1 MYKLLNLNLLS
12 MRKNFTKTVAVFLA
26 TILLVSQTM
35 AGSNMSVS
43 SEDEAYVNFD
53 ETEITASFNEI
64 EDLVSFVSEN
74 GNVSYS
80 DLEAE
85 NSSLIENVSSTSAL
99 ALGSASGDTP
109 PFISPFLW
117 GCIFNWVGIVVV
129 ALTTDMDMPQI
140 MKAVW
145 GCVAETAVI
154 AIIYAVYYIIVVATY
169 GSYIY

>member
-1 MYKLLNLNLLS
+1 
-12 MRKNFTKTVAVFLA
+12 MRKFFTKTIAVFLA
-26 TILLVSQTM
+26 MILLVSQAM
-35 AGSNMSVS
+35 AGSGMSVS
-43 SEDEAYVNFD
+43 SEDEAFVNFD

-74 GNVSYS
+74 ENVSYS

-117 GCIFNWVGIVVV
+117 GCIFGPLGIVVV

-140 MKAVW
+140 MKSLW
-145 GCVAETAVI
+145 GCVAETVVI
-154 AIIYAVYYIIVVATY
+154 GAINLVIYLAY
-169 GSYIY
+169 GSLYYLY

>member
-1 MYKLLNLNLLS
+1 MLNLNLLN
-12 MRKNFTKTVAVFLA
+12 MRKFFTKTIAVFLA
-26 TILLVSQTM
+26 MILLVSQAM
-35 AGSNMSVS
+35 AGSGMSVS

-74 GNVSYS
+74 ENVSYS
-80 DLEAE
+80 DLETE

-145 GCVAETAVI
+145 GCVAETAVVG
-154 AIIYAVYYIIVVATY
+154 IIYAIYWVIVYASY
-169 GSYIY
+169 GGYYY